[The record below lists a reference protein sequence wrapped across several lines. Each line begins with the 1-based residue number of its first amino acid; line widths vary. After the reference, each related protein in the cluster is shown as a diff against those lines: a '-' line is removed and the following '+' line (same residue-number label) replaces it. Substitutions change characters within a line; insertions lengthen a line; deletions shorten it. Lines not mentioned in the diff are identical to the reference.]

1 MDLPIINKYDNM
13 RASMVWVKIYLN
25 ARLGRPIDCG
35 RVKARFHRIAKYN
48 PADKDITAKTAPGF
62 ENASD
67 DVKSFADKNFSKE
80 EILNTLEECDISGCG
95 GAGYPTYKKLAALK
109 PGKDGKK
116 TLVINAVECDI
127 GLVHDE
133 YIFENYFDEVETAA
147 KILKDTFGFDTVI
160 MGLKHKTSVSS
171 DVMTFKKVSD
181 GYPAGAERILINL
194 LTGDVILG
202 TEKPTERGYVVL
214 NIQTM
219 LTVYNALR
227 YGKKYDGKFITVTNV
242 PKRHGIAVYVPFGTP
257 VSEIAQQYLG
267 DLEDG
272 LCLLV
277 GSGVMKG
284 HIAED
289 GEVTGKE
296 TNFIAYGER
305 PLIKET
311 TDCMYC
317 NACIRAC
324 PMEIKVKTL
333 VDNIINGY
341 FKEAAVYGPERCIGC
356 NSCSYVCFYR
366 RNNPQVILEYN
377 QRRLL
382 AEAAEKAE

>member
-13 RASMVWVKIYLN
+13 RTSLVWIKVYLN
-25 ARLGRPIDCG
+25 ARLGRHIDCG
-35 RVKARFHRIAKYN
+35 RVKARFHRIAKYD
-48 PADKDITAKTAPGF
+48 PAEKETTLKTAPLF
-62 ENASD
+62 ENSVAD
-67 DVKSFADKNFSKE
+67 DKNFINRKFSKD
-80 EILNTLEECDISGCG
+80 EILKLLEECDISGCG

-116 TLVINAVECDI
+116 TLIINAVECDI

-133 YIFENYFDEVETAA
+133 YIFDNCFENVETVAR
-147 KILKDTFGFDTVI
+147 ILKDAFGFDSVI
-160 MGLKHKTSVSS
+160 MGLKHKTSVTSE
-171 DVMTFKKVSD
+171 VMSLKKVSD

-194 LTGDVILG
+194 LTEDVILNE
-202 TEKPTERGYVVL
+202 EKPTENGYAVL

-227 YGKKYDGKFITVTNV
+227 YGKKYEGKYITVANV

-257 VSEIAQQYLG
+257 VSEIAQKYLG

-272 LCLLV
+272 MCLLA
-277 GSGVMKG
+277 GSGVMKA
-284 HIAED
+284 HVAAPD
-289 GEVTGKE
+289 EVTGKE
-296 TNFIAYGER
+296 MSFIAYGE
-305 PLIKET
+305 PPMHKET

-366 RNNPQVILEYN
+366 RNNSEVILEYN
-377 QRRLL
+377 QRR
-382 AEAAEKAE
+382 AKAETKS

>member
-13 RASMVWVKIYLN
+13 RTSLVWIKVYLN
-25 ARLGRPIDCG
+25 SRLGRPIACG
-35 RVKARFHRIAKYN
+35 RVKARFHRIAKYD
-48 PADKDITAKTAPGF
+48 AAEKEITSKTAPHFTDKGDAKLSAKEF
-62 ENASD
+62 SN
-67 DVKSFADKNFSKE
+67 KSFSAE
-80 EILNTLEECDISGCG
+80 EILKILEECDISGCG
-95 GAGYPTYKKLAALK
+95 GAGYPTYKKLSALK

-116 TLVINAVECDI
+116 VLVINAVECDI

-133 YIFENYFDEVETAA
+133 YIFDNHFSEVEDAA
-147 KILKDTFGFDTVI
+147 RILKSAFGFDSVI
-160 MGLKHKTSVSS
+160 MGLKHKTSVKS
-171 DVMTFKKVSD
+171 DVMTIKKVSD

-194 LTGDVILG
+194 LTGDVILNS
-202 TEKPTERGYVVL
+202 EKPTDNGYMVL

-227 YGKKYDGKFITVTNV
+227 YGKKYDGKFITVTDV
-242 PKRHGIAVYVPFGTP
+242 TKRHGVAVYVPFGTL
-257 VSEIAQQYLG
+257 VSEVAQKYLG
-267 DLEDG
+267 DLDDG

-277 GSGVMKG
+277 GSGVMKA
-284 HIAED
+284 HTAEQ

-296 TNFIAYGER
+296 TSFIAYGE
-305 PLIKET
+305 PPMHKET

-341 FKEAAVYGPERCIGC
+341 YKEAAVYGPERCIGC

-377 QRRLL
+377 QRR
-382 AEAAEKAE
+382 AKAESEN

>member
-13 RASMVWVKIYLN
+13 RASMVWIKIYLN
-25 ARLGRPIDCG
+25 ARLGKPIDCG

-48 PADKDITAKTAPGF
+48 PADKDTTAKTVPVF
-62 ENASD
+62 ENAGADLRSL
-67 DVKSFADKNFSKE
+67 ADKKFSKE
-80 EILNTLEECDISGCG
+80 EILKVLEECDISGCG

-133 YIFENYFDEVETAA
+133 YIFENHFAEVETAA
-147 KILKDTFGFDTVI
+147 KILKEAFGFDAVI
-160 MGLKHKTSVSS
+160 MGLKHKTSVKS
-171 DVMTFKKVSD
+171 DVISFKKVSD

-194 LTGDVILG
+194 ITGDVILNA
-202 TEKPTERGYVVL
+202 EKPTENGYVVL

-219 LTVYNALR
+219 LTVYNALA
-227 YGKKYDGKFITVTNV
+227 YGQKYEGKFITITNV
-242 PKRHGIAVYVPFGTP
+242 LKRTGVAVYVPFGTS
-257 VSEIAQQYLG
+257 VSKIAHEYLG
-267 DLEDG
+267 DLEEG
-272 LCLLV
+272 LCLLA
-277 GSGVMKG
+277 GSGVMKAHVVEG
-284 HIAED
+284 D
-289 GEVTGKE
+289 EVTGKE
-296 TNFIAYGER
+296 TSFIAYGE
-305 PLIKET
+305 PPMHKET

-333 VDNIINGY
+333 VDNILNGY
-341 FKEAAVYGPERCIGC
+341 FNEAAVYGPERCIGC

-377 QRRLL
+377 QRR
-382 AEAAEKAE
+382 AKAEEK